1 MIPLMP
7 AFFVCKYDIIRFR
20 CDEPS
25 SYNCSVRVALDGTP
39 LTVSSG
45 GTRRYTVELVRALAE
60 AFPEDVF
67 RLMSDRQFEA
77 PLNSEPRA
85 LASDFGLDR
94 YWWLFGLSRQLRRE
108 RIDVFHG
115 TNFEVPL
122 LPLRPS
128 VLTVLDLSPWKNAA
142 WHHAADRVR
151 RRTPL
156 LIHLRIPTII
166 LTISEAIRKEAID
179 FFRLPPRAIVAV
191 PLAAANS
198 MRPVETRAGIE
209 PYFLYAGT
217 LEPRKNIPTLVE
229 AWRLVKKVHPARL
242 VLAGR
247 MRADFVEPAP
257 EPGLEFLGE
266 VPDSDLPRLYSECV
280 ACVYPSLYEG
290 FGLPVLEAMQCGA
303 PVLTSR
309 DAAITEVAGGAALQ
323 MDARDVQSWKES
335 MLAVIQ
341 NHDLSGRL
349 RTQSLRR
356 AHEFSWERT
365 ARLTHDVYEE
375 ALRRFESD

>member
-1 MIPLMP
+1 L
-7 AFFVCKYDIIRFR
+7 
-20 CDEPS
+20 
-25 SYNCSVRVALDGTP
+25 RVALDGTP

-45 GTRRYTVELVRALAE
+45 GTRRYTVELSRALEA
-60 AFPEDVF
+60 AFPEDHF
-67 RLMSDRQFEA
+67 QLMSDQTVAA
-77 PLNSEPRA
+77 PLR
-85 LASDFGLDR
+85 GLDR
-94 YWWLFGLSRQLRRE
+94 YWWLCGLSRALRRE
-108 RIDVFHG
+108 RMDVFHG

-128 VLTVLDLSPWKNAA
+128 VLTVLDLSPWKNTA

-156 LIHLRIPTII
+156 LIGLRIPTIL
-166 LTISEAIRKEAID
+166 LTISEAIRKEAIE
-179 FFRLPPRAIVAV
+179 FFQLPRQAIVAV
-191 PLAAANS
+191 PLAAADS
-198 MRPVETRAGIE
+198 MRPVEPRRGVE

-217 LEPRKNIPTLVE
+217 LEPRKNIATAIK
-229 AWRLVKKVHPARL
+229 AWRQVKAAHPVQL

-247 MRADFVEPAP
+247 RRADFVAP
-257 EPGLEFLGE
+257 EPEAGLVLLGE
-266 VPDSDLPRLYSECV
+266 VDDAELPRLYSECV

-323 MDARDVQSWKES
+323 MEALDVKSWKES
-335 MLAVIQ
+335 MLAVLQ
-341 NHDLSGRL
+341 NDDLKGRL
-349 RTQSLRR
+349 RARSLAR
-356 AHEFSWERT
+356 AREFSWERT

-375 ALRRFESD
+375 ALRRFESE

>member
-1 MIPLMP
+1 
-7 AFFVCKYDIIRFR
+7 
-20 CDEPS
+20 
-25 SYNCSVRVALDGTP
+25 VRVALDGTP

-45 GTRRYTVELVRALAE
+45 GTRRYTIELVRALVA
-60 AFPEDVF
+60 AFPDDTIC
-67 RLMSDRQFEA
+67 LMSDQAFEQTLSL
-77 PLNSEPRA
+77 PYGRGSVMDGRLFDSEPRA
-85 LASDFGLDR
+85 SASGFWLDR
-94 YWWLFGLSRQLRRE
+94 YWWLFGLSRQLRQE

-115 TNFEVPL
+115 TNFETPL

-128 VLTVLDLSPWKNAA
+128 VLTLLDLSPWKNAQ
-142 WHHAADRVR
+142 WHHGASRVR

-166 LTISEAIRKEAID
+166 LTISEAIRKEAIE
-179 FFRLPPRAIVAV
+179 FFRLPPQAIIAV
-191 PLAAANS
+191 PLAAAAS
-198 MRPVETRAGIE
+198 LRPVETRSGVE

-217 LEPRKNIPTLVE
+217 LEPRKNIPTLIE
-229 AWRLVKKVHPARL
+229 AWRLVKKVHPVRL

-247 MRADFVEPAP
+247 SRADFVEPTP
-257 EPGLEFLGE
+257 EPGLELLGE

-309 DAAITEVAGGAALQ
+309 DAAITEVAGGAAMQ
-323 MDARDVQSWKES
+323 MDAHDVQSWKES
-335 MLAVIQ
+335 MLAVFQ

-349 RTQSLRR
+349 RTLSLRR
-356 AHEFSWERT
+356 AQEFSWERT
-365 ARLTHDVYEE
+365 ARLTRDVYEE
-375 ALRRFESD
+375 AIRRFESD